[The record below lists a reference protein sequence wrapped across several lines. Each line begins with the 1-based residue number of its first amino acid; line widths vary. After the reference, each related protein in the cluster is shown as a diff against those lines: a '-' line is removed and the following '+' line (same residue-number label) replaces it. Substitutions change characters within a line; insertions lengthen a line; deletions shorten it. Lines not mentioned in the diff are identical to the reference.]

1 MTYKHTERACFTGY
15 IVQAVVNNFVPL
27 LFLTF
32 QKQFGI
38 PLSQV
43 TLLITLNFLLQLAV
57 DGASVF
63 FIDRIGYR
71 ASALLAHGFA
81 ALGLIFLAVLPSVLP
96 SAFAGLL
103 ISVLFYAVGGGL
115 LEVIISPIVEA
126 CPSEHKAKTMSLLH
140 SFYCWGSAG
149 VVVLST
155 LFLAVFGSGSWRVL
169 APLVEDGEK
178 GMSVGELFRS
188 GMFWVIMLMMVCA
201 GASEQ
206 AVSQWASTFA
216 EKGLGVSK
224 ALGDLTGPTVFSLLM
239 GLSRLIYGKRGDK
252 MDLTKTM
259 LGCCGLC
266 VAAYL
271 LIGLTQSPLTGLI
284 GVGLCGFSVGIFWP
298 GTFST
303 ASASMHRGG
312 TALFA
317 LMALAGDLGCS
328 AGPTVA
334 GAVASALGD
343 NLRAGILCGLGFPL
357 LMIVGVLLMKRMA
370 DRAKP
375 RA

>member
-1 MTYKHTERACFTGY
+1 MDTASHEMLNLLKTRRSVRAYKADPVPEELLDQVLEAGTYA
-15 IVQAVVNNFVPL
+15 
-27 LFLTF
+27 
-32 QKQFGI
+32 
-38 PLSQV
+38 
-43 TLLITLNFLLQLAV
+43 
-57 DGASVF
+57 
-63 FIDRIGYR
+63 
-71 ASALLAHGFA
+71 
-81 ALGLIFLAVLPSVLP
+81 P
-96 SAFAGLL
+96 SAMGRQSPTL
-103 ISVLFYAVGGGL
+103 IAVTSPKYREQISKLNAAVMGTDKDPYYGAP
-115 LEVIISPIVEA
+115 VI
-126 CPSEHKAKTMSLLH
+126 
-140 SFYCWGSAG
+140 
-149 VVVLST
+149 
-155 LFLAVFGSGSWRVL
+155 VL
-169 APLVEDGEK
+169 ALADPAIGPWVEDASCALEN
-178 GMSVGELFRS
+178 
-188 GMFWVIMLMMVCA
+188 MLMMVCA